1 MHRAPVHCQNFETVQ
16 DWLACK
22 RVTRGDA
29 CAQKEAWDFEAFLAH
44 SCGDSPVTKLGE
56 GQFGEAYL
64 CRDFV
69 MKVVPME
76 GDIEVNG
83 EPQKMAGDQLNEA
96 MIGLALS
103 GLRVPTA
110 PLDDPS
116 GALPRMPCACAK
128 V

>member
-1 MHRAPVHCQNFETVQ
+1 V
-16 DWLACK
+16 
-22 RVTRGDA
+22 
-29 CAQKEAWDFEAFLAH
+29 QKEAWDFEAFLAH
-44 SCGDSPVTKLGE
+44 SCGGSPVTKLGE

-76 GDIEVNG
+76 GDMDVND
-83 EPQKMAGDQLNEA
+83 EPQKKAGDQLNEA

-110 PLDDPS
+110 PLDDPN
-116 GALPRMPCACAK
+116 GAPLCLTCTCAQ